1 MESEAVYGPISQ
13 FQVNEGLIW
22 DSLQFPWGK
31 KKGLSV
37 RTGPVMGRAAT
48 YSPGCDPSTIG
59 AAGLNF
65 SVRDGKRWGPCAGP
79 PRFFSAGGRPLRH
92 LYHVSFFDM
101 SRRNCNGNSLCPSF
115 RAISTA
121 RLCRCRLYTCSLST
135 LSSTTALC
143 GSLILGWVSHLDAFS
158 AYPFPT

>member
-1 MESEAVYGPISQ
+1 MGRDKIQGKIPKGRRGGQAINKKRPAVKAGQ
-13 FQVNEGLIW
+13 WV
-22 DSLQFPWGK
+22 
-31 KKGLSV
+31 
-37 RTGPVMGRAAT
+37 RAAT

-65 SVRDGKRWGPCAGP
+65 SVRYGKRWVPCAGP
-79 PRFFSAGGRPLRH
+79 PNVFRALAH
-92 LYHVSFFDM
+92 I
-101 SRRNCNGNSLCPSF
+101 SLCPESRQGSQQKLLGATSS

-121 RLCRCRLYTCSLST
+121 RLCRCRLYTCGLST
-135 LSSTTALC
+135 SSSPTALV